1 MRRRKTKPS
10 AAIQPLNKA
19 IRKTIIIKK
28 MIIKTKILKNSRLIT
43 MDSETQNPISNL
55 KNPKDLHLKIPKTRS
70 PKKRIPKNV
79 YAIAEKPNAL
89 SFTATVLGKENHV
102 ELLVSA
108 TLATTRLNTR
118 SKGAKLGAF

>member
-1 MRRRKTKPS
+1 
-10 AAIQPLNKA
+10 
-19 IRKTIIIKK
+19 
-28 MIIKTKILKNSRLIT
+28 